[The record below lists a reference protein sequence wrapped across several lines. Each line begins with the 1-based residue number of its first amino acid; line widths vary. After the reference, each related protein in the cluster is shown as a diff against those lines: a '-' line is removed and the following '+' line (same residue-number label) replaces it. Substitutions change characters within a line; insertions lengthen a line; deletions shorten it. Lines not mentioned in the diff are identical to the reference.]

1 VDLAPV
7 PAFPTALTELV
18 LCPKCSVPFFP
29 GSCFCR
35 QCGEAR
41 KAVPTHCQ
49 HCGAEYASD
58 ANYCRVCG
66 SHRHNT
72 PTTIE
77 LGYKI
82 PNAKSDPA
90 DSSGE
95 AMFEL
100 EKKIEIHSAQVHG
113 IAMGK
118 SSEMIATASW
128 DRTAKI
134 FNLRAN
140 EIERTWRV
148 PGMVDSKT
156 VQEVGGLYA
165 VAFSKTCD
173 DLVGCTS
180 ADQAVYLWS
189 HETGDMR
196 HRFIG
201 HTAEVNDL
209 DFHPTQ
215 EIMATASD
223 DCKCIVWDV
232 QEGHVLRRL
241 DKHFKQVY
249 GCTFLGR
256 QNPFLLATG
265 SFDQH
270 FRIFDMRNKSEVIS
284 RKEHCD
290 DVIGLDYCSQ
300 KQLLATGSDDG
311 TVCIWDA
318 RMGWTLCQ
326 KINTN
331 EGGRHSEVKR
341 VAFSPS
347 GAWLAAASSS
357 GDVLVYEAES
367 GKRLA
372 SLSGHKDCV
381 FGVAWGVDSHTD
393 AKVLVSASHDC
404 TCLQWRALA

>member
-1 VDLAPV
+1 
-7 PAFPTALTELV
+7 
-18 LCPKCSVPFFP
+18 
-29 GSCFCR
+29 
-35 QCGEAR
+35 
-41 KAVPTHCQ
+41 
-49 HCGAEYASD
+49 
-58 ANYCRVCG
+58 
-66 SHRHNT
+66 
-72 PTTIE
+72 
-77 LGYKI
+77 
-82 PNAKSDPA
+82 
-90 DSSGE
+90 
-95 AMFEL
+95 MFEL

-118 SSEMIATASW
+118 SSDVIATASW
-128 DRTAKI
+128 DQTAKI

-148 PGMVDSKT
+148 PGMVDGNAA
-156 VQEVGGLYA
+156 QEVGGLYA

-173 DLVGCTS
+173 DLIGCTS
-180 ADQAVYLWS
+180 ADRAVYLWS

-196 HRFIG
+196 YKFIG

-241 DKHFKQVY
+241 DKHYKQVY

-270 FRIFDMRNKSEVIS
+270 FRIFDMRNKSEVKS
-284 RKEHCD
+284 SKEHCD

-318 RMGWTLCQ
+318 RMGWKLCQ

-331 EGGRHSEVKR
+331 ESGRRSEVKR

-347 GAWLAAASSS
+347 GAWLAAASST
-357 GDVLVYEAES
+357 GDVLVHEAES

-372 SLSGHKDCV
+372 SLPGHTDCV
-381 FGVAWGVDSHTD
+381 FDLAWGVDSHTD

-404 TCLQWRALA
+404 VCLQWRVLA